1 MTECVAATT
10 NRVDLHLA
18 GSISSEME
26 PHAERVYEIN
36 PLTDPRWDIFING
49 HTQSSVFH
57 STGWLRA
64 LQIAYGYE
72 PVVVTTCSP
81 ETTLRNGLVFCRIK
95 SWLTGKRLVSLP
107 FSDHSE
113 PLADNSTQIDNLLF
127 EMKRRINIGGW
138 KYIELRPTFFLP
150 GEQTGLQKSVGY
162 SLHRLDLRPST
173 TQLFR
178 NLHKS
183 CVQRK
188 IRRAEREKLQ
198 YEEGRSDNLLKQF
211 YALLLATR
219 RRQCLPPQPLSWFRA
234 LIDAFGENLKIRVAS
249 KNSLPIAS
257 ILTLSHKKS
266 MVYKYGCSDARFHR
280 LGGMALLFWNT
291 IQQAKDEGF
300 EELEMGRSENT
311 NLGLISFKEH
321 WGAVGRP
328 LNYWT
333 YPYSP
338 YMTSGA
344 WNKTVLRCVVPAC
357 PDAFLS
363 TVGEL
368 LYRHIG

>member
-1 MTECVAATT
+1 MTECIAATA
-10 NRVDLHLA
+10 NRADLHVA
-18 GSISSEME
+18 VSISSEVS
-26 PHAERVYEIN
+26 PSATYVYEIN
-36 PLTDPRWDIFING
+36 PLTDHRWDTFISG
-49 HTQSSVFH
+49 HPRSSVFH
-57 STGWLRA
+57 STNWLRA
-64 LQIAYGYE
+64 LQRAYGYE
-72 PVVVTTCSP
+72 PVVITTCSP
-81 ETTLRNGLVFCRIK
+81 ETALRNGLVFCRIK

-113 PLADNSTQIDNLLF
+113 PLADNTTQIDTLLF
-127 EMKRRINIGGW
+127 EMKRRIDVGEW
-138 KYIELRPTFFLP
+138 KYVEIRPTCFLP
-150 GEQTGLQKSVGY
+150 GEQTGLEKSVEY
-162 SLHRLDLRPST
+162 SLHRLDLRLGA
-173 TQLFR
+173 TQLFK
-178 NLHKS
+178 NFHKN

-198 YEEGRSDNLLKQF
+198 YEEGRSDNLLKRF

-219 RRQCLPPQPLSWFRA
+219 RRQGLPPQPLSWFRA

-249 KNSLPIAS
+249 KNGLPIAS
-257 ILTLSHKKS
+257 ILTLAHKKS
-266 MVYKYGCSDARFHR
+266 IVYKYGCSDARFHR
-280 LGGMALLFWNT
+280 HGGMALLFWNT
-291 IQQAKDEGF
+291 IQQAKDEGL

-321 WGAVGRP
+321 WGAVGRS

-338 YMTSGA
+338 HMTSGA
-344 WNKTVLRCVVPAC
+344 WNKAVLRYVVPAC